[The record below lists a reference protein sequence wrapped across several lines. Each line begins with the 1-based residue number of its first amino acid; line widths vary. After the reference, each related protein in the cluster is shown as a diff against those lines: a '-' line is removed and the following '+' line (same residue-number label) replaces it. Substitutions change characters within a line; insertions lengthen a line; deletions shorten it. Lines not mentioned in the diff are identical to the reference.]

1 MSCISSSAIACT
13 DCKLSGTP
21 IIVSSGDEEATFGNT
36 LVETIV
42 IGKTYST
49 IGNVSINLNKVIEN
63 SVYIGITSTNNGQSY
78 QKVDISNLYIDRQ
91 KLICNDII
99 LFSTSGTEIV
109 SKVGEPIPYNKPIT
123 LKGTPNIKFDSIE
136 ESVDTVKLVESPI
149 DIISK
154 SNSELY
160 FS

>member
-1 MSCISSSAIACT
+1 M
-13 DCKLSGTP
+13 
-21 IIVSSGDEEATFGNT
+21 
-36 LVETIV
+36 
-42 IGKTYST
+42 IGK
-49 IGNVSINLNKVIEN
+49 NL
-63 SVYIGITSTNNGQSY
+63 
-78 QKVDISNLYIDRQ
+78 
-91 KLICNDII
+91 CNDII

-109 SKVGEPIPYNKPIT
+109 RKVGEPIPYNKPIT

-136 ESVDTVKLVESPI
+136 ESVDTVKLIESPI

>member
-1 MSCISSSAIACT
+1 MYWLFTFWKYYCLFWRWET
-13 DCKLSGTP
+13 
-21 IIVSSGDEEATFGNT
+21 TFGNT

-42 IGKTYST
+42 VGKTHST
-49 IGNVSINLNKVIEN
+49 IGNVSINLNKVIGN

-109 SKVGEPIPYNKPIT
+109 GKVGEPIPYNKPIT